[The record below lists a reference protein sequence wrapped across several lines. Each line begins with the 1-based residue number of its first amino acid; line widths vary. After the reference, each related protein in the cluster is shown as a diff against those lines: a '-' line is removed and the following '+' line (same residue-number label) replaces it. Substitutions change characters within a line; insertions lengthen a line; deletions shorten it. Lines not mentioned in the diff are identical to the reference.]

1 MGQPPPDPALTLHSV
16 DESDFHVEASQALPP
31 VISLSKD
38 MLLPKRDRTL
48 LPILPNAAPIIVTW
62 FMLVVGPF
70 VMSAIHESI
79 GEL

>member
-16 DESDFHVEASQALPP
+16 DESDLHVEASQALPP

-38 MLLPKRDRTL
+38 DARPMRLDSLLENDPKCC
-48 LPILPNAAPIIVTW
+48 PEIVIDIDP
-62 FMLVVGPF
+62 VGIPF
-70 VMSAIHESI
+70 DGPPEELII